1 MADFVDNTVRDIDNR
16 LRELRDEVA
25 RLEAARA
32 ALRGGRGSAGGRV
45 GSSQLATRRP
55 SRDSTRRPRRARARR
70 RTRAAQAL
78 QIVQSQPGITL
89 PEIAEAMKIE
99 PNYLYRVLPRL
110 ARQGLVEREGQGWRP
125 SPGPPVTNGDEDG

>member
-1 MADFVDNTVRDIDNR
+1 MADFVDSTVRDIDNR

-25 RLEAARA
+25 RLEAART
-32 ALRGGRGSAGGRV
+32 ALVGGRRSAGGTVR
-45 GSSQLATRRP
+45 SSRLAARRP
-55 SRDSTRRPRRARARR
+55 SRGSARRPRRARTRR

-78 QIVQSQPGITL
+78 QIVQSRPGITL

-110 ARQGLVEREGQGWRP
+110 ASQGLVEREGQRWRP